1 MLKKYY
7 ICYVIK
13 NKTMK
18 TKKIS
23 LEEKLEL
30 IKLLYKMMNMGDS
43 NSLIRQYFGITK
55 RKEWIEFM
63 TDRIKLLDN

>member
-1 MLKKYY
+1 M
-7 ICYVIK
+7 K
-13 NKTMK
+13 N
-18 TKKIS
+18 KKIS

-30 IKLLYKMMNMGDS
+30 LKLLYKMMNMGDS

>member
-1 MLKKYY
+1 
-7 ICYVIK
+7 
-13 NKTMK
+13 MK

-63 TDRIKLLDN
+63 TDRIKLLDNLKKIL